1 MAMNDQTVLPPAA
14 DAQAFLNWRQV
25 RTEAA
30 VALQKDLLAAYEE
43 ASRVWLARV
52 RSEVTLWSDLA
63 NRLTKT
69 RSGPEAIET
78 YAQCVSQ
85 RMKMAIDDGRLLADE
100 AQRIGEKISKS
111 LDITGDQLA
120 NR

>member
-1 MAMNDQTVLPPAA
+1 MAMNDQTVSPPAA
-14 DAQAFLNWRQV
+14 DAQAFLNWGQV

-30 VALQKDLLAAYEE
+30 LALQKDLLAAYEE
-43 ASRVWLARV
+43 ASCVWLARV

-63 NRLTKT
+63 NKLTKT
-69 RSGPEAIET
+69 RSVPEAIET

-111 LDITGDQLA
+111 LGNGGGRLA
-120 NR
+120 DR